1 MATAPLRL
9 DAALVELG
17 YFTSR
22 EQAQRALLA
31 GEVELNGRRDM
42 KPGWRTTIR
51 ATPDGR
57 RLFKGNTALAVAIR
71 ARAPYVSR
79 GGLKLAAALDAF
91 GLDPGGMC
99 AADIGASTGG
109 FTDCLLQR
117 GTSRVYALDVGR
129 GQLHNKLVRNE
140 RVVRIEGVNVR
151 KLGPDALPERV
162 DLATFDLSFISLK
175 LALEPVMAHLKP
187 GGQMLL
193 MVKPQFEVGRGKVG
207 KGGIVRDPELRS
219 QAVAGIAE
227 FAAGLGLI
235 KKGEC
240 PSRLPGADGNQEV
253 FLLLEVP

>member
-1 MATAPLRL
+1 MEKKRKMRL
-9 DAALVELG
+9 DKLVCERGLCE
-17 YFTSR
+17 SR
-22 EQAQRALLA
+22 
-31 GEVELNGRRDM
+31 
-42 KPGWRTTIR
+42 T
-51 ATPDGR
+51 
-57 RLFKGNTALAVAIR
+57 R
-71 ARAPYVSR
+71 ARALIMAGQVIVAEQRVDKPGALVDAAAEIRLKQPDHPYASR
-79 GGLKLAAALDAF
+79 GGVKLAGALDDL
-91 GLDPGGMC
+91 GLEVGGLTVL
-99 AADIGASTGG
+99 DVGASTGG